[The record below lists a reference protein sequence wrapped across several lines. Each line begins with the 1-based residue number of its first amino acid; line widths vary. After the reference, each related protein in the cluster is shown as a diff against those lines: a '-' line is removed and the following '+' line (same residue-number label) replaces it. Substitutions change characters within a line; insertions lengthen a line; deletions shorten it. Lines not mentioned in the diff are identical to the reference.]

1 MMNENLLREL
11 FENNYSYDYYKVE
24 SPIEEILL
32 NHLVK
37 FLHKQCEVIVQY
49 PISTISGNFR
59 ADIILRKGDKVVV
72 VECDGEEHHTLD
84 RDEWYD
90 EWRDALI
97 LIQKKAQ
104 VIYRVKGTDI
114 QNNIYKVFAIIYTY
128 DEDLFNK
135 EYADRIEKFE
145 IEGNWY
151 KKQVNND
158 YYSASGR
165 VIPSMVEVKRKEL
178 QKDFDSFW
186 YKYIL
191 YSLLYP
197 NKNIYDLI
205 DEMSLKYYESKE
217 LIQKINNKHPKLNL
231 KNEKQLL
238 TLFNKS

>member
-114 QNNIYKVFAIIYTY
+114 QNNIYK
-128 DEDLFNK
+128 
-135 EYADRIEKFE
+135 KFE